1 MVRWLILP
9 GLVLSVTAKKVTTTS
24 TVDVTTSN
32 NSGPSSWTTTDG
44 VDLDRVRTLDASFG
58 KTNASDAWETEPAII
73 RSLGTPQADGS
84 TSIKHQSIE
93 CAVHSWHDFTACSV
107 TCGGGIKTRK
117 HHSTSC
123 PFDVYHQTCCNT
135 QPCEGEGSCA
145 AGSFVED
152 AATLD
157 LETCGTG
164 NAWGTC
170 TLCAA
175 GTYKDSSNANVFE
188 TSACKACPDGAHCAT
203 GSISYTKW
211 LECTPGKVKTGA
223 TSTQDGTCET
233 CAAGHFKT
241 TTDAFPVYG
250 ACAPC
255 SAGSVGAGADQGA
268 AAYCATCPAGRFEA
282 AAGIAKSQCDE
293 CPGGEYQTA

>member
-1 MVRWLILP
+1 MDGDPVMNFKRMNSVRCQSSIYQRLRSVRKITNLVAFLLPSPTGGKSILAEAVLDVGKVHILP
-9 GLVLSVTAKKVTTTS
+9 GLVLSATAKKVTTTS

-107 TCGGGIKTRK
+107 TCGGGIKTAK

-135 QPCEGEGSCA
+135 QPCEGEG
-145 AGSFVED
+145 
-152 AATLD
+152 
-157 LETCGTG
+157 TCVLVSMRSNLWLRYFSLLLIT
-164 NAWGTC
+164 
-170 TLCAA
+170 
-175 GTYKDSSNANVFE
+175 SSE
-188 TSACKACPDGAHCAT
+188 
-203 GSISYTKW
+203 
-211 LECTPGKVKTGA
+211 
-223 TSTQDGTCET
+223 
-233 CAAGHFKT
+233 
-241 TTDAFPVYG
+241 
-250 ACAPC
+250 
-255 SAGSVGAGADQGA
+255 
-268 AAYCATCPAGRFEA
+268 
-282 AAGIAKSQCDE
+282 
-293 CPGGEYQTA
+293 